1 MPNPIVTSPK
11 NSEIKVITTPKTTLQ
26 IKTSGGGG
34 GSGVNRL
41 AQLIDVNVTGAND
54 GEVLVYDAATEKYVI
69 KAIPEIDGG
78 EF

>member
-11 NSEIKVITTPKTTLQ
+11 NSEVRVTTTPKTTLQ
-26 IKTSGGGG
+26 VKTSGTVV
-34 GSGVNRL
+34 SGANKL
-41 AQLIDVNVTGAND
+41 ALMTDVDVTDAND
-54 GEVLVYDAATEKYVI
+54 GEVLVYDVVTNKYVI

>member
-34 GSGVNRL
+34 SGVNKL
-41 AQLIDVNVTGAND
+41 ALLIDVDVTDAND
-54 GEVLVYDAATEKYVI
+54 GEVLVFDATTGKYVI
-69 KAIPEIDGG
+69 KEIPLINGG
-78 EF
+78 DF